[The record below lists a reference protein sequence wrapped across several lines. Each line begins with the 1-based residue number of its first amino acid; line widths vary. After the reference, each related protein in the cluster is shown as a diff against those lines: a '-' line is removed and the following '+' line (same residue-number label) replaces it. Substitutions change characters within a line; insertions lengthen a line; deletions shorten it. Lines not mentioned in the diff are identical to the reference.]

1 MNIQFMFRDRPKPIS
16 NRVAARY
23 SKDGTQVHIYSRV
36 LWEALKKARAPV
48 PPKKEYTRQKRP
60 NMIGTLFKKGS

>member
-23 SKDGTQVHIYSRV
+23 SKDGTQVHVYSRV
-36 LWEALKKARAPV
+36 LWEALKSARKPRAG
-48 PPKKEYTRQKRP
+48 EETETRQKRP